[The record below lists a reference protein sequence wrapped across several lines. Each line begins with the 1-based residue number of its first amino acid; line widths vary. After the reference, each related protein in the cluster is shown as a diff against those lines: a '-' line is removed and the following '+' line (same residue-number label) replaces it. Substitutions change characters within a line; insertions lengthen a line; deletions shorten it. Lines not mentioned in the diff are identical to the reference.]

1 MAEMLQRLA
10 GGLIVSCQPV
20 IGGPMD
26 RPDIVA
32 AFALAAIDGGAVG
45 LRIEGLANL
54 RAVRAVCDVPI
65 IGLLK
70 RDLDNSPVRITPHI
84 DDVLALAGEGAD
96 SVAFDATDRPRPCSV
111 AKLVEAALGAG
122 ALPMADCANAEDGR
136 HAAELGCAILG
147 STLSGYTGGPIPAG
161 PDLALVASLAR
172 LGRFVIA
179 EGRYQGPHDAA
190 LAVQNGADAVVAG
203 SAITRPE
210 HVTQW
215 FVSAMG
221 QYPDHE
227 ATGDDT
233 TGDQKTT
240 VVLT

>member
-1 MAEMLQRLA
+1 MAEMLKRLA

-70 RDLDNSPVRITPHI
+70 RDLDDSPVRITPHGG
-84 DDVLALAGEGAD
+84 DVSALAGEGAD
-96 SVAFDATDRPRPCSV
+96 IVAFDATDRPRPSSV
-111 AKLVEAALGAG
+111 EDLVKAVQRTD

-136 HAAELGCAILG
+136 RAVALGCAILG
-147 STLSGYTGGPIPAG
+147 STLSGYTGGTTPIG
-161 PDLALVASLAR
+161 PDLALVQSLAR
-172 LGRFVIA
+172 LGTFVIA
-179 EGRYQGPHDAA
+179 EGRYQAPNDAA
-190 LAVQNGADAVVAG
+190 LALREGADAVVAG

-221 QYPDHE
+221 QE
-227 ATGDDT
+227 L
-233 TGDQKTT
+233 DQKISSHQNVTEA
-240 VVLT
+240 LT